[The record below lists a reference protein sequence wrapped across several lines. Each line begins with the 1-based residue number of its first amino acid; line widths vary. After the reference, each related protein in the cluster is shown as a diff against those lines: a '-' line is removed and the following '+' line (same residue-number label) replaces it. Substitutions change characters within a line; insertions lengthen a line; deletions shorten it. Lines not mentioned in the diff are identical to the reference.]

1 MPRTHIGRREL
12 AEVVSELLHI
22 FEIPVY
28 IGGMKVEA
36 ITNSYTAFRASQESG
51 DLWRRY
57 VGKQPKNKPFDHSI
71 IYSYYKQLLEDRLVE
86 PWAFFALFLLV
97 FPTGNAMSERG
108 FSAMKATHSKE
119 RSALSHEQTLANMV
133 IEYNGPSVFEFAA
146 SIDKESREKFG
157 PEWWGYVHPSTSS
170 I

>member
-57 VGKQPKNKPFDHSI
+57 VG
-71 IYSYYKQLLEDRLVE
+71 
-86 PWAFFALFLLV
+86 
-97 FPTGNAMSERG
+97 
-108 FSAMKATHSKE
+108 
-119 RSALSHEQTLANMV
+119 
-133 IEYNGPSVFEFAA
+133 
-146 SIDKESREKFG
+146 
-157 PEWWGYVHPSTSS
+157 
-170 I
+170 